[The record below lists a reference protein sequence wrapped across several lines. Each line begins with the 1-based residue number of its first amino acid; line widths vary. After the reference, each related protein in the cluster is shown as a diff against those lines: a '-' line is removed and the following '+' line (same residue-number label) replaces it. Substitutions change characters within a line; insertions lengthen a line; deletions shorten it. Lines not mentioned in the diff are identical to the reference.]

1 MSVMPLAVE
10 QVRMAV
16 SAERATFRLLIDM
29 EVAGEAANGCVA
41 VALTSIERG
50 PGEPSLCRNSR

>member
-1 MSVMPLAVE
+1 
-10 QVRMAV
+10 MAV